1 VTRLGALLRLRCPVC
16 RKAPIFSGAMSMH
29 SRCANCG
36 YVYEREP
43 GYFLGAIA
51 IGYALAVPVVAGLGF
66 LVHALA
72 PSMDWTL
79 AFVIGFI
86 LYLGVAPAGFRYSRG
101 IWMYIDNWLDP
112 PDKPAHL

>member
-1 VTRLGALLRLRCPVC
+1 MSALLRLRCPVC

-29 SRCANCG
+29 ARCANCG

-51 IGYALAVPVVAGLGF
+51 IGYALAVPIVAGLGF
-66 LVHALA
+66 AIRWLN
-72 PSMDWTL
+72 PSIDWLWCFML
-79 AFVIGFI
+79 AFM
-86 LYLGVAPAGFRYSRG
+86 LYLGLAPTGFRYSRG